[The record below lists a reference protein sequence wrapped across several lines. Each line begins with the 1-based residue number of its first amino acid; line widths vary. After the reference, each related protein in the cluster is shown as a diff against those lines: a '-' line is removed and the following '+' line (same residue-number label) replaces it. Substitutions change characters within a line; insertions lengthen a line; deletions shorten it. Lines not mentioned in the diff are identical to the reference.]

1 MFYNIAALSIAL
13 LGAFTADAAGGSGWD
28 YDHVTAWGDV
38 EPLDKNECDK
48 KGNSPIAFYT
58 SDCSSPQAD
67 YKFYPGDC
75 TVDDFTFDVKNN
87 AVQMSRTGECTVPTV
102 KIPNIAPK
110 YYHAQTH
117 IHLSSEHS
125 IDGGYFGAEMHMV
138 HLQEGSGDTNYRA
151 AAVVGTM
158 ITPTAQ
164 ANNPLFEA
172 WLQKW
177 IQHMNTDATCDSCWE
192 TAEVE
197 AYDMN
202 VYRSFIGKD
211 FYHYNGGLTTPPCTE
226 FAYWNFT
233 TEPWQISVRQYQMLT
248 ELILDVRQ
256 EDKDTK
262 ECKSITL
269 AAESG
274 STSRPP
280 QPLND
285 RNVVKYCSFS

>member
-38 EPLDKNECDK
+38 EPLETNHCDRG
-48 KGNSPIAFYT
+48 GNSPIAFYT
-58 SDCSSPQAD
+58 STCSAPEAN
-67 YKFYPGDC
+67 YKFDPGTCGIEDY
-75 TVDDFTFDVKNN
+75 TYDVKNN
-87 AVQMSRTGECTVPTV
+87 AVQMTRKADCVAPTV
-102 KIPNIAPK
+102 KIPNIGPK

-138 HLQEGSGDTNYRA
+138 HLREGTDTNYRD

-158 ITPTAQ
+158 ITPTAT
-164 ANNPLFEA
+164 ANNPVFEA

-177 IQHMNTDATCDSCWE
+177 IEHMNTDATCDSCWGE
-192 TAEVE
+192 PAVE
-197 AYDMN
+197 PYDMN
-202 VYRSFIGKD
+202 VYRNFIGKD

-233 TEPWQISVRQYQMLT
+233 TEPWKISVRQYQMLT
-248 ELILDVRQ
+248 ELILDVRKTD
-256 EDKDTK
+256 EESGKC
-262 ECKSITL
+262 EPITL
-269 AAESG
+269 AAQSG

-280 QPLND
+280 QPLNG